1 MSSESES
8 YEVQYD
14 ELLSSSGDSNSG
26 IDAIAKKYNFD
37 NNITFDATFLNKHC
51 TDKYSK
57 EIAIKTLDTL
67 IQNPELLFSL
77 IESASFF
84 SNNHSIADCNEHH
97 AAEEDCENCYSGDT
111 EHEKRSELIETLKM
125 LYGQSQFDALNSE
138 AESSDG
144 SESSDS
150 D

>member
-1 MSSESES
+1 MSSDSES

-14 ELLSSSGDSNSG
+14 ELLSSSESQSDSSQSNG
-26 IDAIAKKYNFD
+26 GIIDAIAKKYNFD

-57 EIAIKTLDTL
+57 EMAIKTLDTL

-77 IESASFF
+77 IESASFY
-84 SNNHSIADCNEHH
+84 SNNHPIDDCNEHH

-111 EHEKRSELIETLKM
+111 EHEKKCELIETLKL
-125 LYGQSQFDALNSE
+125 LYGQSQFDELNS
-138 AESSDG
+138 DG
-144 SESSDS
+144 EDE